1 MNKLKII
8 LICFIVL
15 TSLSVEAQKKP
26 FRDIHFSQHDFVDTV
41 KIKIWDGAIIIP
53 VEINGETKNL
63 MFDTGANWGFW
74 IGDEEEWMTPSAETL
89 TVTDSQNAKMKKAI
103 YRMPPIKMGNTT
115 IENYPLMADNGMK
128 AYVCDRI
135 DGAFGFD
142 LVTCGLSFKFDT
154 KDSLMIVTDR
164 KGFFK
169 KEEKRQPKLKY
180 MPYNSYYMIS
190 PLVWVDFPWG
200 RYKMLFDS
208 GWIGGWIDMP
218 EQTLNHWSK
227 DDRKMQKEIDEYTV
241 QIDTTVST
249 EVGFFGKSL
258 DTIQY
263 RRLHFPEVKVG
274 DIALQDLWISTNS
287 LSVKTGSALLEHA
300 SLIIDGP
307 KKCFFIL
314 PHDGNRE
321 INVGNEQ
328 RIGLTHTMADKG
340 DTLGMLKAIVRK
352 DGEAYQKGIRSG
364 DYLISVNGIPITDYC
379 TYLNFK
385 TDTDERHYVYRTAQ
399 GEIKEI
405 VWRIGR

>member
-1 MNKLKII
+1 MTKFRTL
-8 LICFIVL
+8 LVCFVVL
-15 TSLSVEAQKKP
+15 MSLSVEAQKKP
-26 FRDIHFSQHDFVDTV
+26 FRGINFSQHDFVDTV

-74 IGDEEEWMTPSAETL
+74 IGDEEEWMKPSGETL
-89 TVTDSQNAKMKKAI
+89 TLTDSQNAKMKKAI

-115 IENYPLMADNGMK
+115 IENYPLMVDNGMK

-180 MPYNSYYMIS
+180 MPYNSYYMTS

-227 DDRKMQKEIDEYTV
+227 DDRKMQKGIDEYTV

-249 EVGFFGKSL
+249 EVGFFGRSL
-258 DTIQY
+258 DTMLY

-274 DIALQDLWISTNS
+274 DLALQDLWISTNS

-307 KKCFFIL
+307 KKCFFFL
-314 PHDGNRE
+314 PHDGKRE
-321 INVGNEQ
+321 IVVGNENKK
-328 RIGLTHTMADKG
+328 GLTHVLADTG
-340 DTLGMLKAIVRK
+340 DTLGVMKAVVRK

-379 TYLNFK
+379 TYLNLK
-385 TDTDERHYVYRTAQ
+385 IDTDERHYVYRTAQ

-405 VWRIGR
+405 AW

>member
-1 MNKLKII
+1 MKKFCLL

-15 TSLSVEAQKKP
+15 ASLSVEAQKKP

-74 IGDEEEWMTPSAETL
+74 IGDEEEWMKPSAETL
-89 TVTDSQNAKMKKAI
+89 TLTDSQNAKMKKAI

-180 MPYNSYYMIS
+180 MPYTSYYMTS

-227 DDRKMQKEIDEYTV
+227 DDRKMQKGIDEYTV

-258 DTIQY
+258 DTMLY
-263 RRLHFPEVKVG
+263 RRLHLPEVKVG
-274 DIALQDLWISTNS
+274 DLALQDLWISTNS
-287 LSVKTGSALLEHA
+287 LSIKTGSALLEHA

-307 KKCFFIL
+307 KKCFFFL
-314 PHDGNRE
+314 PHDGQRE
-321 INVGNEQ
+321 IVVGNKDKM
-328 RIGLTHTMADKG
+328 GLTHVLADKG
-340 DTLGMLKAIVRK
+340 DTLGVLKAVVRK

-379 TYLNFK
+379 TYLNLK

-405 VWRIGR
+405 AW

>member
-1 MNKLKII
+1 MKKYCLL
-8 LICFIVL
+8 LICFVVL
-15 TSLSVEAQKKP
+15 TSLSAEAQKKP

-53 VEINGETKNL
+53 VGINGETKNL

-74 IGDEEEWMTPSAETL
+74 IGEEEGWMKPSAETL
-89 TVTDSQNAKMKKAI
+89 TLTDSQNAKMKKAI

-115 IENYPLMADNGMK
+115 IENYPLLVDNGMK
-128 AYVCDRI
+128 EYVCDRI

-180 MPYNSYYMIS
+180 MPYNSYYKTS
-190 PLVWVDFPWG
+190 PLVWVAFPWG

-227 DDRKMQKEIDEYTV
+227 DDRKVQKGIDAYTAL
-241 QIDTTVST
+241 IDTTVST
-249 EVGFFGKSL
+249 EAGFFGQSM
-258 DTIQY
+258 DTMLY

-274 DIALQDLWISTNS
+274 DLTLQDLWISTNS
-287 LSVKTGSALLEHA
+287 HSVKTGSALLEHA

-307 KKCFFIL
+307 KKCFFFL
-314 PHDGNRE
+314 PHDGNCE
-321 INVGNEQ
+321 IVVGNKDKM
-328 RIGLTHTMADKG
+328 GLTHVLADKG
-340 DTLGMLKAIVRK
+340 DALGVMKAVVRK

-405 VWRIGR
+405 AW

>member
-1 MNKLKII
+1 MKKYCHL
-8 LICFIVL
+8 LICFVVL

-63 MFDTGANWGFW
+63 MFDTGANWGLW
-74 IGDEEEWMTPSAETL
+74 IGDEEEWMKPSAETL
-89 TVTDSQNAKMKKAI
+89 TLTDSQNTKIKKVI

-154 KDSLMIVTDR
+154 KDSLMVVTDR

-180 MPYNSYYMIS
+180 MPYTSYYMTS

-218 EQTLNHWSK
+218 EPILNHWSE
-227 DDRKMQKEIDEYTV
+227 DDRKMQKEVDKYTAL
-241 QIDTTVST
+241 IDTTVST
-249 EVGFFGKSL
+249 EVGFFGRSL
-258 DTIQY
+258 DTMLY

-274 DIALQDLWISTNS
+274 DLALEDLWISTNS
-287 LSVKTGSALLEHA
+287 LSVKTGSAILEHA

-307 KKCFFIL
+307 KKCFFFL
-314 PHDGNRE
+314 PHEGKRE
-321 INVGNEQ
+321 IVVGNEDKK
-328 RIGLTHTMADKG
+328 GLTHVLADTG
-340 DTLGMLKAIVRK
+340 DTLGVMKAIVRK

-364 DYLISVNGIPITDYC
+364 DYLVSVNGIPITDYC
-379 TYLNFK
+379 TYLNLKF
-385 TDTDERHYVYRTAQ
+385 DTDERHYVYRSAQ

-405 VWRIGR
+405 AW

>member
-1 MNKLKII
+1 MKKFCLL
-8 LICFIVL
+8 LICFVVL
-15 TSLSVEAQKKP
+15 ASLSLEAQKKP
-26 FRDIHFSQHDFVDTV
+26 FRGINFSQHNFVDTV

-74 IGDEEEWMTPSAETL
+74 IGDEEEWMKPSGETL
-89 TVTDSQNAKMKKAI
+89 TLTDSQNAKMKKAI

-115 IENYPLMADNGMK
+115 IENYPLMVDNGMK

-142 LVTCGLSFKFDT
+142 LVTCGLSYKFDT

-180 MPYNSYYMIS
+180 MPYNSYYMTS

-218 EQTLNHWSK
+218 EQTLNRWSK
-227 DDRKMQKEIDEYTV
+227 DDRKMQKGIDEYTV

-249 EVGFFGKSL
+249 EVGFFGRSL
-258 DTIQY
+258 DTMLY

-274 DIALQDLWISTNS
+274 DLALQDLWISTNS

-307 KKCFFIL
+307 KKCFFFL
-314 PHDGNRE
+314 PHDGNCE
-321 INVGNEQ
+321 IVVGNKDKM
-328 RIGLTHTMADKG
+328 GLTHVLADKG
-340 DTLGMLKAIVRK
+340 DALGVMKAVVRK

-379 TYLNFK
+379 TYLNLK
-385 TDTDERHYVYRTAQ
+385 IDTDERHYVYRTAQ

-405 VWRIGR
+405 AW

>member
-1 MNKLKII
+1 MKKFCLL

-15 TSLSVEAQKKP
+15 ASLSVEAQKKP
-26 FRDIHFSQHDFVDTV
+26 FRDIHFSQHDFADTV

-74 IGDEEEWMTPSAETL
+74 IGDEEEWMKPSAETL
-89 TVTDSQNAKMKKAI
+89 TLTDSQNAKMKKAI

-115 IENYPLMADNGMK
+115 IENYPLIADNGMK

-154 KDSLMIVTDR
+154 KDSLMVVTDR

-169 KEEKRQPKLKY
+169 KEEKRQLKLKY
-180 MPYNSYYMIS
+180 MPYNSYYMTC

-200 RYKMLFDS
+200 RYKMLFDL

-218 EQTLNHWSK
+218 EQTLNRWSK
-227 DDRKMQKEIDEYTV
+227 DDRKMLKEIDEHTAL
-241 QIDTTVST
+241 IDTTVST
-249 EVGFFGKSL
+249 EVGFFGQSL
-258 DTIQY
+258 DTMLY

-274 DIALQDLWISTNS
+274 DLALHDFWISTNS
-287 LSVKTGSALLEHA
+287 LSVKTGSAILEHA

-307 KKCFFIL
+307 KKCFFFL

-321 INVGNEQ
+321 ITVGNEQ

-340 DTLGMLKAIVRK
+340 DTLGVLKALVRK
-352 DGEAYQKGIRSG
+352 DGEAYQKGLRSG

-379 TYLNFK
+379 TYLNLK
-385 TDTDERHYVYRTAQ
+385 IDTDERHYVYRTAQ
-399 GEIKEI
+399 GEIKE
-405 VWRIGR
+405 VDW

>member
-1 MNKLKII
+1 MKKLYLL

-74 IGDEEEWMTPSAETL
+74 IGDEEEWMKPSAETL
-89 TVTDSQNAKMKKAI
+89 TLTDSQNAKMKKAI

-180 MPYNSYYMIS
+180 MPYNSYYMTS

-218 EQTLNHWSK
+218 EQTLNLWSK
-227 DDRKMQKEIDEYTV
+227 GDRKMKKEIDEYTV
-241 QIDTTVST
+241 QIDTTVAT
-249 EVGFFGKSL
+249 EVGFFGRSL
-258 DTIQY
+258 DTMLY

-274 DIALQDLWISTNS
+274 DLALQDLWVSTNS

-307 KKCFFIL
+307 KKCFFFL
-314 PHDGNRE
+314 PHDGNCE
-321 INVGNEQ
+321 IVVGNKDKM
-328 RIGLTHTMADKG
+328 GLTHVLADKG
-340 DTLGMLKAIVRK
+340 DALGVMKAIVRK

-405 VWRIGR
+405 AW

>member
-1 MNKLKII
+1 MKKFCLL

-53 VEINGETKNL
+53 VEVNGETKNL

-74 IGDEEEWMTPSAETL
+74 IGDEEEWMKPSAETL
-89 TVTDSQNAKMKKAI
+89 TLTDSQNAKMKKVI

-115 IENYPLMADNGMK
+115 IENYPLIADDGMK
-128 AYVCDRI
+128 EHVCDRI

-180 MPYNSYYMIS
+180 MPYNSYYMTS

-218 EQTLNHWSK
+218 EQTLKHWSK
-227 DDRKMQKEIDEYTV
+227 DDRKMQKGIDEYTV

-249 EVGFFGKSL
+249 EVGFFGRSL
-258 DTIQY
+258 DTMLY
-263 RRLHFPEVKVG
+263 RRLHFPEVKMG
-274 DIALQDLWISTNS
+274 DLALQDLWISTNS

-307 KKCFFIL
+307 KKCFFFL
-314 PHDGNRE
+314 PHEGNCE
-321 INVGNEQ
+321 IVVGNKDKM
-328 RIGLTHTMADKG
+328 GLTHVLADKG
-340 DTLGMLKAIVRK
+340 DTLSVMKAIVRK
-352 DGEAYQKGIRSG
+352 GGEAYQKGIRSG

-379 TYLNFK
+379 TYLNLK
-385 TDTDERHYVYRTAQ
+385 IVTDERHYVYRTAQ

-405 VWRIGR
+405 AW

>member
-1 MNKLKII
+1 MKKLYLL

-74 IGDEEEWMTPSAETL
+74 IGDEEEWMKPSGETL
-89 TVTDSQNAKMKKAI
+89 TLTDSQNAKMKKAI

-180 MPYNSYYMIS
+180 MPHNSYYMTS

-208 GWIGGWIDMP
+208 GWISGWIDMP
-218 EQTLNHWSK
+218 EPILNHWSK
-227 DDRKMQKEIDEYTV
+227 DDRKMLKEVDEYTAL
-241 QIDTTVST
+241 IDTTVST
-249 EVGFFGKSL
+249 EAGFFGQSM
-258 DTIQY
+258 DTMLY

-274 DIALQDLWISTNS
+274 DLALQDLWISTNS
-287 LSVKTGSALLEHA
+287 NTTKTGSALLEHA

-307 KKCFFIL
+307 KKCFFFL
-314 PHDGNRE
+314 PHDGKRE
-321 INVGNEQ
+321 VVVGNEDKK
-328 RIGLTHTMADKG
+328 GLTHVMADKG
-340 DTLGMLKAIVRK
+340 DALGVMKALVRK

-364 DYLISVNGIPITDYC
+364 DYLISVNGIPINDYC
-379 TYLNFK
+379 TFLNLK
-385 TDTDERHYVYRTAQ
+385 TDTDERHYVYRTSQ

-405 VWRIGR
+405 AW

>member
-1 MNKLKII
+1 MRTKLARTL
-8 LICFIVL
+8 LICFVVL

-74 IGDEEEWMTPSAETL
+74 IGDEEEWMKPSAETL
-89 TVTDSQNAKMKKAI
+89 TLTDSQNAKMKKAI

-115 IENYPLMADNGMK
+115 IENYPLVADNGMK
-128 AYVCDRI
+128 EYVCDRI

-180 MPYNSYYMIS
+180 MPYTSYYKTS

-227 DDRKMQKEIDEYTV
+227 DDRKVQKGIDAYTAL
-241 QIDTTVST
+241 IDTTVST
-249 EVGFFGKSL
+249 EAGFFGQSM
-258 DTIQY
+258 DTMLY

-274 DIALQDLWISTNS
+274 DLALQDLWISTDS
-287 LSVKTGSALLEHA
+287 HSVKTGSALLEHA

-307 KKCFFIL
+307 KKCFFFL

-321 INVGNEQ
+321 ITVGNEQ

-340 DTLGMLKAIVRK
+340 DTLGVLKAVVRK

-364 DYLISVNGIPITDYC
+364 DYLVSVNGIPITDYC
-379 TYLNFK
+379 TYLNLKF
-385 TDTDERHYVYRTAQ
+385 DTDERHYVYRTAQ

-405 VWRIGR
+405 DW

>member
-1 MNKLKII
+1 MPCESAEITNTTMMKTTLARTF
-8 LICFIVL
+8 LIYFIVL

-41 KIKIWDGAIIIP
+41 QIKIWDGAIIIP

-74 IGDEEEWMTPSAETL
+74 IGEEEEWMKPSAEIL
-89 TVTDSQNAKMKKAI
+89 TVTDSQNAKMEKAI

-115 IENYPLMADNGMK
+115 IENYPLIADNGMK
-128 AYVCDRI
+128 EYVCDRI
-135 DGAFGFD
+135 YGAFGFD

-169 KEEKRQPKLKY
+169 KEEKRQPELKY
-180 MPYNSYYMIS
+180 MPYTSYYKTS

-227 DDRKMQKEIDEYTV
+227 DDRKMQKRIDEYTAL
-241 QIDTTVST
+241 IDTTVAT
-249 EVGFFGKSL
+249 EAGVFGRSL
-258 DTIQY
+258 DTMQY

-274 DIALQDLWISTNS
+274 DLALQDLWISTDS
-287 LSVKTGSALLEHA
+287 HSVKTGSALLEHA

-307 KKCFFIL
+307 KKCFFFL
-314 PHDGNRE
+314 PHDGKRE
-321 INVGNEQ
+321 IVVGNE
-328 RIGLTHTMADKG
+328 K
-340 DTLGMLKAIVRK
+340 
-352 DGEAYQKGIRSG
+352 
-364 DYLISVNGIPITDYC
+364 
-379 TYLNFK
+379 
-385 TDTDERHYVYRTAQ
+385 
-399 GEIKEI
+399 
-405 VWRIGR
+405 

>member
-1 MNKLKII
+1 MKKFCLL
-8 LICFIVL
+8 LICFIVF

-74 IGDEEEWMTPSAETL
+74 IGDEEEWMTLSAEIL
-89 TVTDSQNAKMKKAI
+89 TITDSQNAKMKKAV

-115 IENYPLMADNGMK
+115 IENYPLVADN
-128 AYVCDRI
+128 ALEDYVCDRM

-180 MPYNSYYMIS
+180 MPYNSYYMTS

-200 RYKMLFDS
+200 RYKMLFDL

-227 DDRKMQKEIDEYTV
+227 DDRKMLKEIDEHTAL
-241 QIDTTVST
+241 IDTTVST
-249 EVGFFGKSL
+249 EVGFFGRSL
-258 DTIQY
+258 DTMLY

-274 DIALQDLWISTNS
+274 HLALEDLWISTNS
-287 LSVKTGSALLEHA
+287 LSVKTGSAILEHA

-307 KKCFFIL
+307 KKCFFFL
-314 PHDGNRE
+314 PREGKRE
-321 INVGNEQ
+321 IVVGNEDKK
-328 RIGLTHTMADKG
+328 GLTHVLADTG
-340 DTLGMLKAIVRK
+340 DTLGVMKAIVRK

-364 DYLISVNGIPITDYC
+364 DYLVSVNGIPITDYC
-379 TYLNFK
+379 TYLNLKF
-385 TDTDERHYVYRTAQ
+385 DTDERHYVYRSAQ

-405 VWRIGR
+405 AW

>member
-1 MNKLKII
+1 MKTTLARTF

-15 TSLSVEAQKKP
+15 TSLSAEAQKKP

-41 KIKIWDGAIIIP
+41 QIKIWKGAIIIP

-74 IGDEEEWMTPSAETL
+74 IGEEEGWMKPSKEIL
-89 TVTDSQNAKMKKAI
+89 TVTDSQNAKMEKAL

-115 IENYPLMADNGMK
+115 IENYPLVVDNGMK

-154 KDSLMIVTDR
+154 QDSLMIVTDR

-180 MPYNSYYMIS
+180 MPHTSYYMTS
-190 PLVWVDFPWG
+190 PLVWVSFPWG

-218 EQTLNHWSK
+218 EQTLDRWSK
-227 DDRKMQKEIDEYTV
+227 EDRKMQKQIDEYTV
-241 QIDTTVST
+241 LIDTTVYT
-249 EVGFFGKSL
+249 QAGVFGRSL

-263 RRLHFPEVKVG
+263 RKLHLPEVKMG
-274 DIALQDLWISTNS
+274 DLALQDFWISTNS
-287 LSVKTGSALLEHA
+287 LSTKAGSAILEHA

-307 KKCFFIL
+307 KQCFFFL
-314 PHDGNRE
+314 PHDGKRE
-321 INVGNEQ
+321 IVVGNE
-328 RIGLTHTMADKG
+328 K
-340 DTLGMLKAIVRK
+340 
-352 DGEAYQKGIRSG
+352 
-364 DYLISVNGIPITDYC
+364 
-379 TYLNFK
+379 
-385 TDTDERHYVYRTAQ
+385 
-399 GEIKEI
+399 
-405 VWRIGR
+405 

>member
-1 MNKLKII
+1 MKTTLSRTL
-8 LICFIVL
+8 LICFAVL

-41 KIKIWDGAIIIP
+41 QIKIWDGAIIIP

-89 TVTDSQNAKMKKAI
+89 SLTDSQNAKKKKAI

-115 IENYPLMADNGMK
+115 IENYPLIADNGMQ

-180 MPYNSYYMIS
+180 MPYNSYYKTC

-200 RYKMLFDS
+200 SYKMLFDS

-218 EQTLNHWSK
+218 EKTLNRWSK

-249 EVGFFGKSL
+249 EVGFFGQSL
-258 DTIQY
+258 DTMLT
-263 RRLHFPEVKVG
+263 RRLHFPEIKMG
-274 DIALQDLWISTNS
+274 DLALHDLWISTNS

-307 KKCFFIL
+307 KKCFYFL
-314 PHDGNRE
+314 PHDGKHE
-321 INVGNEQ
+321 VVVGNEDKK
-328 RIGLTHTMADKG
+328 GLTHVLADTG
-340 DTLGMLKAIVRK
+340 DTLGVMKAIVRK

-364 DYLISVNGIPITDYC
+364 DYLVSVNGIPITDYC
-379 TYLNFK
+379 TYLNLKF
-385 TDTDERHYVYRTAQ
+385 DTDERHYVYRSAQ

-405 VWRIGR
+405 AW

>member
-1 MNKLKII
+1 MKATLARTL
-8 LICFIVL
+8 LIYFIVL

-26 FRDIHFSQHDFVDTV
+26 FRDIHFSQHDFVDTI
-41 KIKIWDGAIIIP
+41 KIKIWNGAIIIP

-74 IGDEEEWMTPSAETL
+74 IGDEEEWMTPSAEIL
-89 TVTDSQNAKMKKAI
+89 TVTDSQNAKMEKAV
-103 YRMPPIKMGNTT
+103 YRMPPIKMGNMT
-115 IENYPLMADNGMK
+115 IENYPLIADDGMK
-128 AYVCDRI
+128 EYVCDRI

-154 KDSLMIVTDR
+154 KDSVMVVTDR

-169 KEEKRQPKLKY
+169 KEEKRQPELKY
-180 MPYNSYYMIS
+180 MPYTSYYKTS

-227 DDRKMQKEIDEYTV
+227 DDRKMQKRIDEYTAL
-241 QIDTTVST
+241 IDTTVAT
-249 EVGFFGKSL
+249 EAGVFGRSL
-258 DTIQY
+258 DTMLY

-274 DIALQDLWISTNS
+274 DLALQDLWISTDS
-287 LSVKTGSALLEHA
+287 HSVKTGSALLEHA

-307 KKCFFIL
+307 KKCFFFL
-314 PHDGNRE
+314 PHDGNCE
-321 INVGNEQ
+321 IVVGNKDKM
-328 RIGLTHTMADKG
+328 GLTHVLADKG
-340 DTLGMLKAIVRK
+340 DALGVMKAVVRK

-379 TYLNFK
+379 TYLNLK

-405 VWRIGR
+405 VW

>member
-1 MNKLKII
+1 MKKFCLL
-8 LICFIVL
+8 LICFIVF

-53 VEINGETKNL
+53 VEIDGETKNL

-74 IGDEEEWMTPSAETL
+74 IGDEEEWMKPSAETL
-89 TVTDSQNAKMKKAI
+89 TLTDSQNAKMKKAI
-103 YRMPPIKMGNTT
+103 YRMPPIKMGNMT
-115 IENYPLMADNGMK
+115 IENYPLTADNGMK

-154 KDSLMIVTDR
+154 KDSMMIVTDR

-180 MPYNSYYMIS
+180 MPYNTYYMTS

-227 DDRKMQKEIDEYTV
+227 DDRKMQKEIDEYTAL
-241 QIDTTVST
+241 IDTTVST
-249 EVGFFGKSL
+249 EVGFFGRSL
-258 DTIQY
+258 DTMLY
-263 RRLHFPEVKVG
+263 RRLHFQVVKVG
-274 DIALQDLWISTNS
+274 DLALEDLWISTNS
-287 LSVKTGSALLEHA
+287 LSVKTGSAILEHA
-300 SLIIDGP
+300 SLIIDEP
-307 KKCFFIL
+307 KKCFFFL
-314 PHDGNRE
+314 PHEGKRE
-321 INVGNEQ
+321 IVVGNEDKK
-328 RIGLTHTMADKG
+328 GLTHVLADTG
-340 DTLGMLKAIVRK
+340 DTLGVMKAIVRK

-364 DYLISVNGIPITDYC
+364 DYLVSVNGIPITDYC
-379 TYLNFK
+379 TYLNLKF
-385 TDTDERHYVYRTAQ
+385 DTDERHYVYRSAQ

-405 VWRIGR
+405 AW

>member
-1 MNKLKII
+1 MKKFCLL

-74 IGDEEEWMTPSAETL
+74 IGDDEEWMTPSAEIL
-89 TVTDSQNAKMKKAI
+89 TVTDSQNAKLKKAI

-115 IENYPLMADNGMK
+115 IENYPLIADNGMK

-154 KDSLMIVTDR
+154 KDSLMVVTDR

-169 KEEKRQPKLKY
+169 IEEKRQPKLKY
-180 MPYNSYYMIS
+180 MPYTSYSMTS
-190 PLVWVDFPWG
+190 PLVWVGFPWG

-227 DDRKMQKEIDEYTV
+227 DDRKVQKGIDAYTAL
-241 QIDTTVST
+241 IDTTVAT
-249 EVGFFGKSL
+249 EAGFFGQSL
-258 DTIQY
+258 DTMLY
-263 RRLHFPEVKVG
+263 RRLHFTEVKMG
-274 DIALQDLWISTNS
+274 DLALQDLWISTNS

-307 KKCFFIL
+307 KKCFFFL
-314 PHDGNRE
+314 PHDGKRE
-321 INVGNEQ
+321 VVVGNEDKK
-328 RIGLTHTMADKG
+328 GLTHVMADTG
-340 DTLGMLKAIVRK
+340 NAIGVLKSVVRK
-352 DGEAYQKGIRSG
+352 DGEAYKKGIRSG
-364 DYLISVNGIPITDYC
+364 DYLISVNGIPINDYC
-379 TYLNFK
+379 TYLNLK

-399 GEIKEI
+399 GKIKEI
-405 VWRIGR
+405 AW

>member
-1 MNKLKII
+1 MKKFCLL

-15 TSLSVEAQKKP
+15 ASLSVEAQKRP

-41 KIKIWDGAIIIP
+41 QIKIWKGAIIIP

-74 IGDEEEWMTPSAETL
+74 IGDEEEWMTPSAEIL
-89 TVTDSQNAKMKKAI
+89 TVTDSQNAKMEKAI
-103 YRMPPIKMGNTT
+103 YRMPPIKMGNMT
-115 IENYPLMADNGMK
+115 IENYPLITDNGMK

-164 KGFFK
+164 KGYFK

-180 MPYNSYYMIS
+180 MPYTSYYKTS

-227 DDRKMQKEIDEYTV
+227 DDRKMQKRIDAYTAL
-241 QIDTTVST
+241 IDTTVAT
-249 EVGFFGKSL
+249 EAGVFGRSL
-258 DTIQY
+258 DTMQY
-263 RRLHFPEVKVG
+263 RRLHLPEVKMG
-274 DIALQDLWISTNS
+274 DLALQDLWISTDS
-287 LSVKTGSALLEHA
+287 HSVKTGSARLEHA

-307 KKCFFIL
+307 KKCFFFL
-314 PHDGNRE
+314 PHDGKRE
-321 INVGNEQ
+321 VVVGNEDKK
-328 RIGLTHTMADKG
+328 GLTHVKADKG
-340 DTLGMLKAIVRK
+340 DTLGVMKAIVRK

-379 TYLNFK
+379 TFLNLK
-385 TDTDERHYVYRTAQ
+385 TDTDERHYVYHTAQ

-405 VWRIGR
+405 DW

>member
-1 MNKLKII
+1 MNKLKT
-8 LICFIVL
+8 LIVCFVVL
-15 TSLSVEAQKKP
+15 TSLSAEAQKKP

-74 IGDEEEWMTPSAETL
+74 IGDEEEWVKPSAETL
-89 TVTDSQNAKMKKAI
+89 TLTDSQNAKMKKAI

-115 IENYPLMADNGMK
+115 IENYPLLVDNGMK
-128 AYVCDRI
+128 EYVCDRI

-180 MPYNSYYMIS
+180 MPYTSYYMTC

-218 EQTLNHWSK
+218 EQTLNRWLK
-227 DDRKMQKEIDEYTV
+227 DNRKMRKGIDEYTV

-249 EVGFFGKSL
+249 EVGFFGRSL
-258 DTIQY
+258 DTMLY
-263 RRLHFPEVKVG
+263 RRLHCQEVKVG
-274 DIALQDLWISTNS
+274 DLALQDFWISTNS
-287 LSVKTGSALLEHA
+287 LSVKTGSAILEHA

-307 KKCFFIL
+307 KKCFFFL
-314 PHDGNRE
+314 PHEGKRE
-321 INVGNEQ
+321 VVVGNEDKK
-328 RIGLTHTMADKG
+328 GLTHVMADTG
-340 DTLGMLKAIVRK
+340 DTLGVLKAVVRK
-352 DGEAYQKGIRSG
+352 GGEAYQKGIRSG

-379 TYLNFK
+379 TYLNLK
-385 TDTDERHYVYRTAQ
+385 IDTDERRYVYRTPQ
-399 GEIKEI
+399 GENKE
-405 VWRIGR
+405 VEW

>member
-1 MNKLKII
+1 MKTTLARTL

-26 FRDIHFSQHDFVDTV
+26 FRDIHFSQHDFVDTI
-41 KIKIWDGAIIIP
+41 KIKIWNGAIIIP

-74 IGDEEEWMTPSAETL
+74 IGDEEEWMTPSAEIL
-89 TVTDSQNAKMKKAI
+89 TVTDSQNAKMEKAV
-103 YRMPPIKMGNTT
+103 YRMPPIKMGNMT
-115 IENYPLMADNGMK
+115 IENYPLIADDGMK
-128 AYVCDRI
+128 EYVCDRI

-154 KDSLMIVTDR
+154 KDSVMVVTDR

-169 KEEKRQPKLKY
+169 KEEKRQPELKY
-180 MPYNSYYMIS
+180 MPYTSYYKTS

-227 DDRKMQKEIDEYTV
+227 DDRKMQKRIDAYTAL
-241 QIDTTVST
+241 IDTTVAT
-249 EVGFFGKSL
+249 EAGVFGRSL
-258 DTIQY
+258 DTMLY

-274 DIALQDLWISTNS
+274 DLALQDLWISTDS
-287 LSVKTGSALLEHA
+287 HSVKTGSALLEHA

-307 KKCFFIL
+307 KKCFFFL
-314 PHDGNRE
+314 PHDGNCE
-321 INVGNEQ
+321 IVVGNEDKK
-328 RIGLTHTMADKG
+328 GLTHVKADKG
-340 DTLGMLKAIVRK
+340 DTLGVMKAVVRK

-379 TYLNFK
+379 TYINLK
-385 TDTDERHYVYRTAQ
+385 IDTDERHYVYRTAQ

-405 VWRIGR
+405 VW

>member
-1 MNKLKII
+1 MKKFCLL

-15 TSLSVEAQKKP
+15 ASLSVEAQKKP

-74 IGDEEEWMTPSAETL
+74 IGDEEEWMKPSAETL
-89 TVTDSQNAKMKKAI
+89 TLTDSQNAKMKKAI

-115 IENYPLMADNGMK
+115 IENYPLIADNGMK
-128 AYVCDRI
+128 AYVCEWI

-154 KDSLMIVTDR
+154 KDSLMVVTDR

-169 KEEKRQPKLKY
+169 KEEKRQLKLKY
-180 MPYNSYYMIS
+180 MPYNSYYMTC

-200 RYKMLFDS
+200 RYKMLFDL

-218 EQTLNHWSK
+218 EQTLNRWSK
-227 DDRKMQKEIDEYTV
+227 DDRKMLKEIDEHTAL
-241 QIDTTVST
+241 IDTTVST
-249 EVGFFGKSL
+249 EVGFFGRSL
-258 DTIQY
+258 DTILY

-274 DIALQDLWISTNS
+274 DLALEDLWISTNS
-287 LSVKTGSALLEHA
+287 LSVKTGSAILEHA

-307 KKCFFIL
+307 KKCFFFL

-321 INVGNEQ
+321 ITVGNEQ

-340 DTLGMLKAIVRK
+340 DTLGVLKALVRK
-352 DGEAYQKGIRSG
+352 DGEAYQKGLRSG

-379 TYLNFK
+379 TYLNLK
-385 TDTDERHYVYRTAQ
+385 IDTDERHYVYRTAQ
-399 GEIKEI
+399 GEIKE
-405 VWRIGR
+405 VDW